1 MKLARFLSFALFIV
15 STSFAYSQNQLGKN
29 KSEQLYNRGVQ
40 LVQHA
45 NYGSAREIFSE
56 FLKVTSQT
64 DSRRADAQYYMAYCA
79 LNLGHSDGEKLIDD
93 FILENPS
100 NPRSAT
106 AYFDLASFFYKE
118 GDYTKAIKYFSKVN
132 YNGLTSEQ
140 QAEGHFKWG
149 YAFFNLKKFDEALEQ
164 FNFVKS
170 QGGQYA
176 PASSY
181 YAGFIEYNK
190 GKYDDALADLKRA
203 ESTSSYASIVPN
215 MIASVY
221 YKQRRYDELIKYAE
235 SLKSKASTI
244 SNYND
249 ISLLVADAY
258 YLKKDYKNASNS
270 YEAYLEINRNKA
282 DGGLLFRAGYSNYAL
297 AQDDKAIEYLKISA
311 AKLDS
316 TSFYSSYYLGILY
329 LKQGNKPYAYT
340 AFNHARNTKTDLKL
354 VEESTFQL
362 AKVAYDMG
370 KPDVAITELEG
381 FLSQFQKSDLVNEVK
396 EILAQAYVNG
406 NNYNKAIEYI
416 EALPK
421 RSPAIIKA
429 YQKATYLK
437 GSDYFNRE
445 DYAEAVKLFEK
456 SLVNPVDAR
465 YTALASFW
473 AGEAYAI
480 GRKYDE
486 SIPFYL
492 KVISL
497 GSSAESEVIIKT
509 RYSLGYAYFNLQ
521 QYEQAL
527 INFKEFTTKGTKNL
541 ANYADGLLRLAD
553 CYYVSKSYQEAITNY
568 NKSRQLNSADDDYIL
583 FQTGVI
589 NGILR
594 QYDAAR
600 NQFNILI
607 GNYPKSQYRDEGIFQ
622 RAQFEIEQGNY
633 QAAADGLTQLLREN
647 PASQFAVYAYTRRAA
662 SYFNLK
668 QYDKTITD
676 YQTVLQKY
684 PNHPVAQQ
692 VLLPLQE
699 ALSLVGRSSEFE
711 NSLADYKQANPENK
725 NLEVVE
731 FESAKNFYFDQQYQK
746 SIQAFN
752 SFLTTYPTSS
762 RSLEAKYYLAESYY
776 RGQEFGVALPLYKE
790 LSLDPS
796 FNMVNRVVGR
806 LAEIEF
812 KLAKYENAI
821 KSFHRLEKMS
831 ASKKELYTAW
841 SGLMESFYLLAQ
853 YDSVVAYANLII
865 EKGNVNAGAQN
876 KATLFIGKSAMARG
890 DYESAKDEFL
900 STLNSARDEF
910 GAEAKYRLG
919 EIFYL
924 SKQHKQCYETLVSL
938 SVDFAGYDEWI
949 GRSFLLLADNFLAM
963 GDVFQAKATLES
975 LIENKFPIQYIRDA
989 ATDKLNA
996 IKQSEQKVKETDKSE
1011 TNDGVLKNDN
1021 R

>member
-1 MKLARFLSFALFIV
+1 MRLARLLSFALLIIF
-15 STSFAYSQNQLGKN
+15 TSSAFSQDQLGRGKA
-29 KSEQLYNRGVQ
+29 EQLYNKGVQ

-45 NYGSAREIFSE
+45 SYGSAREVFSE
-56 FLKVTSQT
+56 FLKTASST
-64 DSRRADAQYYMAYCA
+64 DSRKADAQYYIAYCA

-93 FILENPS
+93 FILDNPS

-106 AYFDLASFFYKE
+106 AYFDLAGFFYRE
-118 GDYTKAIKYFSKVN
+118 GDYTKAIRYYSKVN
-132 YNGLTSEQ
+132 FSGLTSEQ

-149 YAFFNLKKFDEALEQ
+149 YAAFNLKKFDEALEQ
-164 FNFVKS
+164 FNFMKG

-176 PASSY
+176 PAASY

-203 ESTSSYASIVPN
+203 EATSSYASIVPS

-221 YKQRRYDELIKYAE
+221 YKQKRYDELIKYAE
-235 SLKSKASTI
+235 TLKARSTSI
-244 SNYND
+244 ANYSD
-249 ISLLVADAY
+249 ISMLVADAY
-258 YLKKDYKNASNS
+258 YLKKDYKNASTS
-270 YEAYLEINRNKA
+270 YEAYLENNKAKA
-282 DGGLLFRAGYSNYAL
+282 DGSLLFRAGYANYAL

-340 AFNHARNTKTDLKL
+340 AFNHARNNKADAKL

-370 KPDVAITELEG
+370 KPDVAIAELER
-381 FLSQFQKSDLVNEVK
+381 FLTQYPSSELVVEVK

-421 RSPAIIKA
+421 RSPGIVQA

-437 GSDYFNRE
+437 GADYFNRE
-445 DYAEAVKLFEK
+445 EYAEAVKLFEK
-456 SLVNPVDAR
+456 SLTNPVDSR

-480 GRKYDE
+480 GRKFDE

-497 GSSAESEVIIKT
+497 GSAAESEVIIKT
-509 RYSLGYAYFNLQ
+509 RYALGYAYFNLQ

-527 INFKEFTTKGTKNL
+527 FNFKEFTTKATKSQP
-541 ANYADGLLRLAD
+541 NYADGMLRLAD
-553 CYYVSKSYQEAITNY
+553 CYYVAKSYQDAIANY
-568 NKSRQLNSADDDYIL
+568 NRARQLNSPDDDYIL

-600 NQFNILI
+600 NQFTILI
-607 GNYPKSQYRDEGIFQ
+607 SNYPKSQYRDEGIFQ

-633 QAAADGLTQLLREN
+633 QAAADGLMQLLREN
-647 PASQFAVYAYTRRAA
+647 PSSQFAVYAYTRRAA
-662 SYFNLK
+662 SYYNLK
-668 QYDKTITD
+668 QYDKTISD
-676 YQTVLQKY
+676 YQTVLKQY

-699 ALSLVGRSSEFE
+699 ALSIAGRGAEFE
-711 NSLADYKQANPENK
+711 GLLAEFKKANPENK

-746 SIQAFN
+746 SITAFN
-752 SFLTTYPTSS
+752 SFIATYPLSS
-762 RSLEAKYYLAESYY
+762 KNHEAKYYLAESYY
-776 RGQEFGVALPLYKE
+776 RGREFEKALVLYTE
-790 LSLDPS
+790 LSSDPT
-796 FNMVNRVVGR
+796 FNMANRVISR
-806 LAEIEF
+806 LAEVEF
-812 KLAKYENAI
+812 KLAKYDNAI
-821 KSFHRLEKMS
+821 KSFHRLEKIS
-831 ASKKELYTAW
+831 TNKKELYTAW

-853 YDSVVAYANLII
+853 YDSVVTYANLII

-876 KATLFIGKSAMARG
+876 KATLFIGKAAMARG
-890 DYESAKDEFL
+890 DYEAAKDEFL
-900 STLNSARDEF
+900 TTLNSARDEF

-924 SKQHKQCYETLVSL
+924 TKQHKQCYETLVSL
-938 SVDFAGYDEWI
+938 GTDFAGYDEWI
-949 GRSFLLLADNFLAM
+949 GRAFLLLADNFIAM
-963 GDVFQAKATLES
+963 GDMFQAKGTLES

-996 IKQSEQKVKETDKSE
+996 IKQAEQNVKEKSE
-1011 TNDGVLKNDN
+1011 AGEGEIKNDN